1 MKKKRILLSLFLI
14 LSIFCFAACKKDPDT
29 TTPPV
34 TPPPVE
40 TPVEPTGP
48 VDPTLNVGISG
59 GKHYVGDV
67 LEDIDIHLTAGDSA
81 GTIAWDNPSYVLV
94 LGENLCSW
102 TFTPDDANAFNTKSG
117 TKTIVAVNRAAVP
130 EIEVSVNEG
139 TFYEGEK
146 LSVVTLS
153 YTPNSIEGTLAWTN
167 PNTELVVGTHE
178 YEWTF
183 TPDDTDAYEVVT
195 GTAEVVVSAQY
206 LTSIEIKTNPTQMT
220 GYEAFETLDQ
230 TGLTLELI
238 YNKGKNETITSGWEI
253 SYSTGETLVAGSN
266 LVTITYQEKTCT
278 LEVNDVAK
286 IEVAEP
292 TFKTKTYTGDP
303 LPVEIETNA
312 SAHYSYDEELSFTNA
327 NMAGHLVDVSLVDPS
342 NYEWKT
348 EENKSKTTIQVPFV
362 INKIALVVTEKDYN
376 KPYDG
381 EEHAATVEADGAETI
396 YYATTVLNKDNYSLV
411 GSTAEIK
418 YKNVIADVVI
428 YYYIVGD
435 VNHFDASGSL
445 TLNITK
451 QQARF
456 ASNYCYAVATGDV
469 IEYPEE
475 YIQLVNDNGDEVEL
489 QTSPTI
495 TYYADAANQ
504 ILTNKINHGSAY
516 AGGAPSEP
524 SEGTPYAVLIEY
536 SDDNYN
542 ASTFVYLYIEYDD
555 NMFYASGKEDTFAF
569 KYNPVEYGSTELC
582 TYYAEFY
589 LQENATLGI
598 TEIACNFKM
607 GSGTENNKTG
617 VIIYKDGGYM
627 LVDSE
632 GNTTAV
638 VANEED
644 STITITN
651 GNILLEKWVIP
662 DYLGTY
668 SGQTIADD
676 ATQEDGSEYAN
687 KFTSIRLY
695 NHYGTIR
702 FELNYNMAVVTI
714 QSKVPWEPTKTYGG
728 SGTKS
733 GVVEY
738 SGIVTSS
745 GLKQE
750 LVFYWTTSEYRK
762 SGDNEYFYLR
772 WAAYTGST
780 ADTPLVEDPQ
790 SMVFE
795 GGSIAT
801 ELYFAELAEA
811 EHLTLDVTYTKQT
824 EE

>member
-29 TTPPV
+29 TTPPA

-40 TPVEPTGP
+40 TPIEPTGP

-59 GKHYVGDV
+59 GKHYVGDLLSSV
-67 LEDIDIHLTAGDSA
+67 GIFLTAGDSA
-81 GTIAWDNPSYVLV
+81 GAIAWDNPSYVLV

-146 LSVVTLS
+146 LSAVTLS

-238 YNKGKNETITSGWEI
+238 YNKGKTETITSGWEI
-253 SYSTGETLVAGSN
+253 SYSTGETLVAGNN

-286 IEVAEP
+286 IEVLEP
-292 TFKTKTYTGDP
+292 TFKTKTYTGEP

-312 SAHYSYDEELSFTNA
+312 SILYSYNTDLTFTNA
-327 NMAGHLVDVSLVDPS
+327 NMSGHLVDVSLVDPA
-342 NYEWKT
+342 NYEWET
-348 EENKSKTTIQVPFV
+348 EANKSKTTIQVPFI
-362 INKIALVVTEKDYN
+362 INKVALVVTENNYN
-376 KPYDG
+376 QPYDG
-381 EEHAATVEADGAETI
+381 EEHAATVEAEGAETI
-396 YYATTVLNKDNYSLV
+396 YYATTVLNKENYSSV

-456 ASNYCYAVATGDV
+456 ASNYCYAVETGDV

-495 TYYADAANQ
+495 TYYADYV
-504 ILTNKINHGSAY
+504 NKIKTTAFDHGSMVS
-516 AGGAPSEP
+516 GGAPAYAC
-524 SEGTPYAVLIEY
+524 EGTPYAVLIEY

-542 ASTFVYLYIEYDD
+542 ASTVVYLYIEYQD
-555 NMFYASGKEDTFAF
+555 NMFYSSGSEAEFAF
-569 KYNPVEYGSTELC
+569 KYKPVEYGSIELC
-582 TYYAEFY
+582 AYYAEFKP
-589 LQENATLGI
+589 QENATLGI
-598 TEIACNFKM
+598 TEIVCNFKM

-638 VANEED
+638 VINEGE
-644 STITITN
+644 STITIAN

-668 SGQTIADD
+668 SGQTIRDD
-676 ATQEDGSEYAN
+676 DVPEDGGEYAN

-695 NHYGTIR
+695 NDYGTIR
-702 FELNYNMAVVTI
+702 FELNYNLVELSLTFTG
-714 QSKVPWEPTKTYGG
+714 PTYGG
-728 SGTKS
+728 SGSVK

-738 SGIVTSS
+738 KDIVFSGGAKHMLSCYYTN
-745 GLKQE
+745 
-750 LVFYWTTSEYRK
+750 SEYK
-762 SGDNEYFYLR
+762 NSNDVYFNIY
-772 WAAYTGST
+772 WYAYAMVDGKEVL
-780 ADTPLVEDPQ
+780 AKDPQ
-790 SMVFE
+790 EITFE
-795 GGSIAT
+795 EGSLM
-801 ELYFAELAEA
+801 ESDLSLE
-811 EHLTLDVTYTKQT
+811 TLVDNDCLIFSSVTYTKQT